1 MHPSLLST
9 LLVLQSWAG
18 QGGRNAR
25 QGPTPVT
32 IHAVGMKPPNTA
44 SVCPVLE
51 LPRGQRAWPFMR

>member
-51 LPRGQRAWPFMR
+51 LP